1 MYQVN
6 VREAQQRFPELMNAI
21 LGGETV
27 FITPENEEARLQ
39 LVVVRKTKRPPP
51 FGSAKGLITMADDFE
66 APRSN
71 FKEYLP

>member
-39 LVVVRKTKRPPP
+39 LVVVRKTKRRPQ
-51 FGSAKGLITMADDFE
+51 FGSAKGLITMADDFD
-66 APRSN
+66 APLSD

>member
-6 VREAQQRFPELMNAI
+6 VNEAQQRFPELLKAV

-27 FITPENEEARLQ
+27 FITPENEEAMLQ
-39 LVVVRKTKRPPP
+39 LVVVRNKKRQPQ
-51 FGSAKGLITMADDFE
+51 FGSAKGLITMTDDFD
-66 APRSN
+66 APLSD